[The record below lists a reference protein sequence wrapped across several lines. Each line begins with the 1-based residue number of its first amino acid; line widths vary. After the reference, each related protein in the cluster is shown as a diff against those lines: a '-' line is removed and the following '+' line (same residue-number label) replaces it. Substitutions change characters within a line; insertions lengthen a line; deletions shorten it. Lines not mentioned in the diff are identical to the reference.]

1 MKKFNITSNV
11 LATIGFTLIVWIC
24 VLIAAAFALQGS
36 TRIDMLISSGWLI
49 IANFFEWMKYKVIQ
63 YQHEKE
69 CEECK
74 EWQKCTDLTED

>member
-36 TRIDMLISSGWLI
+36 THIDMLISSGWLI
-49 IANFFEWMKYKVIQ
+49 IASFFEWMKYKVIQ

-74 EWQKCTDLTED
+74 EWQKCTDLTEG